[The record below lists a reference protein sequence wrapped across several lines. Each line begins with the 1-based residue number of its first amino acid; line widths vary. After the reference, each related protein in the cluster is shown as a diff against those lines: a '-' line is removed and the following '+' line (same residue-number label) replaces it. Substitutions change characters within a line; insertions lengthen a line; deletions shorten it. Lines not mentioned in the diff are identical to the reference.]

1 MIFTKPADLNA
12 FAVAD
17 FSGRRAGISFISEFL
32 HVVREHGMTI
42 PRDFDNNL
50 ANSLVEVSRVSRGG
64 LTVNSMEDTIC
75 DAIAK
80 AHFYFTG
87 LYLR

>member
-50 ANSLVEVSRVSRGG
+50 AKSLVEVSRVSRGG
-64 LTVNSMEDTIC
+64 LNVNNMQDTIIA
-75 DAIAK
+75 AITK
-80 AHFYFTG
+80 ARSYFTQT
-87 LYLR
+87 YLR